1 MDGVDFDVALT
12 TYRRPDMAV
21 AAIASC
27 LSQGTRLRRVVVVD
41 DASRDTTEERIRA
54 LRDPRVL
61 LHVRAENGGIGAARR
76 DAMARCDAEW
86 TVLLDSDHE
95 LLPGAL
101 EVLAARIER
110 APPSVGIVGAR
121 YRWDTGGITP
131 RVVPEGV
138 LDYKGRIAWSAVPGS
153 IGGDYVCC
161 VSRRVREAVQW
172 SPHRSGMAD
181 TLFQLDAARV
191 ADAIYLPD
199 CLALQKS
206 DGAEG
211 NTRGKVSQL
220 LARRELDAEGG
231 LAVCEEILDRH
242 GDALRE
248 CGRSLGGGVLKMGAV
263 YAALL
268 GRRALAVK
276 WAVEALLLA
285 GPKEVSPGLIPACA
299 AGKAV
304 FAWAYRRSLIRGGA
318 TPG

>member
-54 LRDPRVL
+54 FRDPRVL

-86 TVLLDSDHE
+86 TVILDSDHE

-191 ADAIYLPD
+191 ADAMYLPD

-242 GDALRE
+242 GDALRDA
-248 CGRSLGGGVLKMGAV
+248 GDRS
-263 YAALL
+263 AAACSRWERSTPPCWGDGL
-268 GRRALAVK
+268 
-276 WAVEALLLA
+276 
-285 GPKEVSPGLIPACA
+285 SP
-299 AGKAV
+299 
-304 FAWAYRRSLIRGGA
+304 
-318 TPG
+318 

>member
-1 MDGVDFDVALT
+1 MDEFGFDIALT
-12 TYRRPDMAV
+12 TYRRPDMVV
-21 AAIASC
+21 AAIGSC

-76 DAMARCDAEW
+76 DAMARSDAEW
-86 TVLLDSDHE
+86 TVTLDSDHE

-101 EVLAARIER
+101 DVLAARIER
-110 APPSVGIVGAR
+110 LAPRVGIVGAR

-131 RVVPEGV
+131 RFVPDGV
-138 LDYKGRIAWSAVPGS
+138 LDYEGRIVWSQLPGS
-153 IGGDYVCC
+153 IGGDYLCC

-172 SPHRSGMAD
+172 SPHRSGLAD

-199 CLALQKS
+199 CLALQRS

-211 NTRGKVSQL
+211 NTRGNVAHL
-220 LARRELDAEGG
+220 LARREADAEGG
-231 LAVCEEILDRH
+231 LAVCEAILDRH

-285 GPKEVSPGLIPACA
+285 GPREVSPGLIPACA

-304 FAWAYRRSLIRGGA
+304 FSWAYRRSLIRGGA